1 LKFIYCAF
9 CVLFLTACKQNIQQL
24 TIEHPISFVEID
36 YSNMFGIAN
45 FDSYSQLFFLN
56 GTDTTWSIKSTDLP
70 PNPKMVVLSS
80 VFAGYVELL
89 KKQNQIIGVDNC
101 KYYCDSLLLK
111 RFEQQKTIE
120 IGEEGQLNLSKL
132 LQLRPDILI
141 CSSFSS
147 QDQSLI
153 KRLKK
158 SGIKLVFCDN
168 FKEQNPL
175 ARAEWI
181 KLFGF
186 LFNSQSKADSLFDGI
201 SNRYEKQISNNRA
214 KSLKPLVLTDALYSD
229 VWNVPGGNSYTAKL
243 IEDANGTYVFKNKNE
258 LFSYPLSLEL
268 VLKASEKC
276 DIWLHVN
283 QYKTKEELF
292 KANSRYALLNV
303 FKQSRIFNNNK
314 RENRFGGNDFWE
326 IGVVRPDL
334 VLKDLMSIF
343 ENSNISDEK
352 LYFYT
357 RVD

>member
-1 LKFIYCAF
+1 LFFSA
-9 CVLFLTACKQNIQQL
+9 CVQNQKQKK
-24 TIEHPISFVEID
+24 TVSPISFVKIE
-36 YSNMFGIAN
+36 YSKMFGIAN
-45 FDSYSQLFFLN
+45 FDKYSQLFFLN
-56 GTDTTWSIKSTDLP
+56 GKDTSWSTKSYELP
-70 PNPKMVVLSS
+70 SKSKMVVLSS

-89 KKQNQIIGVDNC
+89 ERQDQIVGVDNF

-111 RFEQQKTIE
+111 RFEQKQIIE
-120 IGEEGQLNLSKL
+120 IGEEGQMNLNKL

-141 CSSFSS
+141 SSSFSS

-158 SGIKLVFCDN
+158 SGIQIVFCDN

-186 LFNSQSKADSLFDGI
+186 LFDAQSKADSLFDGI
-201 SNRYEKQISNNRA
+201 VRRYQKQISNNSA
-214 KSLKPLVLTDALYSD
+214 KLLKPLVLTDALYSD

-243 IEDANGTYVFKNKNE
+243 IEDANGAYVFKNKNE

-268 VLKASEKC
+268 VLKAAENC

-283 QYKTKEELF
+283 QYKTKDELL

-303 FKQSRIFNNNK
+303 FKKSKIFNNNK
-314 RENRFGGNDFWE
+314 RENKFGGNDFWE
-326 IGVVRPDL
+326 MGAVRPDI
-334 VLKDLMSIF
+334 VLEDL
-343 ENSNISDEK
+343 SNIFKNPNISEEK